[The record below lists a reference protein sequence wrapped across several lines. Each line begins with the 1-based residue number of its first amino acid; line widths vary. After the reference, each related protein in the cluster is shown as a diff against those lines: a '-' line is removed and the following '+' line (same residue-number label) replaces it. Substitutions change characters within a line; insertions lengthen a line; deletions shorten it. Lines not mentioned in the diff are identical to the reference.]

1 MLHFC
6 SITQSWII
14 CKCETLNFIYLSM
27 WGRWVKV
34 LLNSTQY
41 TDDDERYIGIF
52 EFWIYVYFSYQLW
65 IKSWSFLWGKNVDL
79 TKNKNEVKRCYF
91 NFQIK
96 VFKIF
101 FKESE
106 DSLTLQSLKNIVLY
120 NRVGVSY
127 LTHWWMLSIC
137 QLCFTF

>member
-14 CKCETLNFIYLSM
+14 CKCEILNFIYLSM

-65 IKSWSFLWGKNVDL
+65 IKSWLFLWGKNVDL
-79 TKNKNEVKRCYF
+79 TKNKNEVKRCHF

-106 DSLTLQSLKNIVLY
+106 DSLTLQSLKNIVLC

-127 LTHWWMLSIC
+127 LTHWWKLSIC
-137 QLCFTF
+137 QLRFTF